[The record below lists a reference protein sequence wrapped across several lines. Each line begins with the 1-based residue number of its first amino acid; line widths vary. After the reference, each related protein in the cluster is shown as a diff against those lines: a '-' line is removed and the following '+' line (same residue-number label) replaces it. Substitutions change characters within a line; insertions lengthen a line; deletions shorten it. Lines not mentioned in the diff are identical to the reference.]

1 MPSLYKKIIR
11 NPRSQLR
18 VTQDLRWNPLVY
30 FEHETIPQN
39 MKDLSPKE
47 RGVHTISF
55 AVFNDTLLLKVD
67 EQRTCDLAL
76 LAGSVHIVSVEAR
89 RRDWMSVAVGSFL
102 GFVSLAGILLSIG
115 VLFNV

>member
-1 MPSLYKKIIR
+1 MPSFYKKIIR
-11 NPRSQLR
+11 NPHSQLR

-55 AVFNDTLLLKVD
+55 AVFNDTLLLKVE
-67 EQRTCDLAL
+67 EQRTCDLVL
-76 LAGSVHIVSVEAR
+76 KWLNEDKDLPLKVKKQFPRGYEYLTEYVKEQKVELAFIP
-89 RRDWMSVAVGSFL
+89 
-102 GFVSLAGILLSIG
+102 
-115 VLFNV
+115 NKP

>member
-1 MPSLYKKIIR
+1 MSSAATIAIISASQSSYRGGHYSSFGHGPWPSG
-11 NPRSQLR
+11 
-18 VTQDLRWNPLVY
+18 LVGIALGM
-30 FEHETIPQN
+30 FLVVVI
-39 MKDLSPKE
+39 LSL
-47 RGVHTISF
+47 F
-55 AVFNDTLLLKVD
+55 
-67 EQRTCDLAL
+67 AL

>member
-67 EQRTCDLAL
+67 EQAYQRL
-76 LAGSVHIVSVEAR
+76 LKDIISWKNPVF
-89 RRDWMSVAVGSFL
+89 D
-102 GFVSLAGILLSIG
+102 
-115 VLFNV
+115 